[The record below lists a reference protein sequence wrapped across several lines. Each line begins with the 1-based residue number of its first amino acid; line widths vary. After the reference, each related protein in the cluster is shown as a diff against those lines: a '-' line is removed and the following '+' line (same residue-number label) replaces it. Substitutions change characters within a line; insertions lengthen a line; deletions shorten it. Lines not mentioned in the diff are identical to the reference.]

1 VSRERLRATLAVLGM
16 SFRADPFAAVVST
29 ALAVIG
35 HLDAVW
41 SVVIALLTDAV
52 VRKDPDRAFQAVAL
66 AGVLMAVNEGAV
78 TTTFALRMRLRE
90 KTSHLLDRRIV
101 ELTAA
106 IPGLEHF
113 ERPEYADKIQ
123 VLRDNRGQLASV
135 PDALLWNITTIVQI
149 VLTLGLLARVDIR
162 LLILP
167 LFGLPTLLLGRKSTA
182 ALQRLQDDLAEQS
195 RIGKH
200 LLTLAT
206 TPAPAKEIRMF
217 GLRDEL
223 IARRVAVWHD
233 MERARMKVLV
243 ANQIRT
249 AVGWAIFAAGY
260 IAAVALVVVEAS
272 RGATTAGEV
281 ALAVSLGA
289 TTRAHL
295 QSLVQ
300 LASWMQ
306 ETFKAAERYG
316 WLVDSANAAI
326 ERARSR
332 KPAAAPT
339 RLRDGIR
346 LEAVSFQYPGTETT
360 VLRDVDLHIRAGST
374 VALVGE
380 NGAGKSTL
388 VKLLGRYYDP
398 TSGRVLVD
406 GTDLR
411 DIPVDD
417 WRNCLSAGFQDFVR
431 FELVASET
439 VGVGDLRHLEDVR
452 HVEDALD
459 RAAAKPVVEDLP
471 AGLHSQLGR
480 SFATGVDLSTG
491 QWQKLAL
498 GRAMMRTEPLLLLL
512 DEPTA
517 ALDAHAE
524 HQLFERYAS
533 AAHDAGRRT
542 GAITVLVS
550 HRFSTVRMADMIV
563 VIDGATVAEVGSH
576 HELMAR
582 NGLYAELYELQA
594 RSYR

>member
-206 TPAPAKEIRMF
+206 TPA
-217 GLRDEL
+217 
-223 IARRVAVWHD
+223 
-233 MERARMKVLV
+233 
-243 ANQIRT
+243 
-249 AVGWAIFAAGY
+249 
-260 IAAVALVVVEAS
+260 
-272 RGATTAGEV
+272 
-281 ALAVSLGA
+281 
-289 TTRAHL
+289 
-295 QSLVQ
+295 
-300 LASWMQ
+300 
-306 ETFKAAERYG
+306 
-316 WLVDSANAAI
+316 
-326 ERARSR
+326 
-332 KPAAAPT
+332 
-339 RLRDGIR
+339 
-346 LEAVSFQYPGTETT
+346 
-360 VLRDVDLHIRAGST
+360 
-374 VALVGE
+374 
-380 NGAGKSTL
+380 
-388 VKLLGRYYDP
+388 
-398 TSGRVLVD
+398 
-406 GTDLR
+406 
-411 DIPVDD
+411 
-417 WRNCLSAGFQDFVR
+417 
-431 FELVASET
+431 
-439 VGVGDLRHLEDVR
+439 
-452 HVEDALD
+452 
-459 RAAAKPVVEDLP
+459 
-471 AGLHSQLGR
+471 
-480 SFATGVDLSTG
+480 
-491 QWQKLAL
+491 
-498 GRAMMRTEPLLLLL
+498 
-512 DEPTA
+512 TA
-517 ALDAHAE
+517 A
-524 HQLFERYAS
+524 
-533 AAHDAGRRT
+533 
-542 GAITVLVS
+542 
-550 HRFSTVRMADMIV
+550 M
-563 VIDGATVAEVGSH
+563 
-576 HELMAR
+576 
-582 NGLYAELYELQA
+582 
-594 RSYR
+594 